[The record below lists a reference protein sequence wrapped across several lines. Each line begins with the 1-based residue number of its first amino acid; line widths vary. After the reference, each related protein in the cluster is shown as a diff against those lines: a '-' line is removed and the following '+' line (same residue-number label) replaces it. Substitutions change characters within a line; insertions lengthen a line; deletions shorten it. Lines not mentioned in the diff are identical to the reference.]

1 MRSLWGGAEK
11 TKEAEKMDE
20 IGDEEKL
27 RRMNDLRKMLRS
39 FKIKCESGGD
49 GDGRVTPTDVDMKSD
64 KFQSEAI
71 VEQSGSS
78 VTILDLSEL
87 GPVDEVTQRRFMR
100 AYQVPNPHC
109 PATGSAAASIVHICV
124 ALMLHR
130 KRAVC
135 VRTLSSFPK
144 RPILLSDEDLLRT
157 SLILIEWRCM
167 NHADHSG
174 GRDLGM
180 RGMTPKECVEC

>member
-27 RRMNDLRKMLRS
+27 RRMKDLRKMLRS
-39 FKIKCESGGD
+39 FKIECESGGD
-49 GDGRVTPTDVDMKSD
+49 GDGRVTPTEVDMKSD

-87 GPVDEVTQRRFMR
+87 GPVDKVTQRRFMR

-109 PATGSAAASIVHICV
+109 PHCPHNIQHS
-124 ALMLHR
+124 R
-130 KRAVC
+130 
-135 VRTLSSFPK
+135 
-144 RPILLSDEDLLRT
+144 
-157 SLILIEWRCM
+157 WRVVYFGQ
-167 NHADHSG
+167 A
-174 GRDLGM
+174 
-180 RGMTPKECVEC
+180 